1 MNPIVPYYEN
11 DMFPEQMICLEPVR
25 EAYLYTLP
33 GKEQY
38 PLPCVH
44 YTLWEHLVN
53 ESLGETK
60 YQQKDK
66 IPNKDAKQG
75 LLKAKS
81 VTRRI

>member
-11 DMFPEQMICLEPVR
+11 DMFPEQTICLEPVR
-25 EAYLYTLP
+25 EVYLYTLP

-53 ESLGETK
+53 ESPSISRKIRFQTK
-60 YQQKDK
+60 MQ
-66 IPNKDAKQG
+66 NRAF
-75 LLKAKS
+75 
-81 VTRRI
+81 